1 MGYYKQGCDVFL
13 AFKEDIGHAVNVACK
28 NHNADEGIALVIAA
42 NIVRREMLQTKFQI
56 LGSFSP
62 DCHYSSVTNVNNQS
76 NYLLSQ
82 ATLSLSL
89 HLLKTAILL
98 AILVY
103 AT

>member
-1 MGYYKQGCDVFL
+1 MGYYRQGCDVFL
-13 AFKEDIGHAVNVACK
+13 AFKEDIGICK
-28 NHNADEGIALVIAA
+28 KHNADEGIALVIAA

-62 DCHYSSVTNVNNQS
+62 DCHYSSVTNINNQS

-82 ATLSLSL
+82 ATLSLSQ
-89 HLLKTAILL
+89 HLLKTTILL